1 MQRSPHI
8 SVATSP
14 TGITLDSTEHG
25 NPMHLQ
31 LDLLN
36 PQQRKAVK
44 HIGGPM
50 LILAGAGSGKTRVIT
65 HRVGYLIREGIAPS
79 SILAVS
85 FTNKAAAEMRE
96 RVSGLIGST
105 LADKVHL
112 STFHSLGNE
121 ILRHHISKLGFRSSF
136 TILDQGD
143 QLNVVKDVMD
153 ELKLDP
159 ERVEP
164 RMLLFLIS
172 RAKMALSE
180 PSKLPE
186 FKYHPAMPFAQRAY
200 RTYQS
205 ALRGLNAVDFDDL
218 IVLPVKLFREHE
230 KVRKKYGELFQYVMV
245 DEYQDT
251 NHTQLMFLE
260 ELVKDHHNIVVVG
273 DDDQSIYAF
282 RGAVSGNILKIE
294 KTFPGTKVVKLE
306 QNYRS
311 TNAIL
316 NAANGLIAHNRHRK
330 DKNLWSAKG
339 EGEKITIVQCED
351 EREESEFVAAEID
364 GLRFNHG
371 YDYRDF
377 AVLYR
382 VNPQS
387 RLFEEAF
394 RTYRIPYKLLGSAE
408 FFDRKEVKDFIA
420 YLKTCLNPKDEVS
433 LRRIINVPSRGIGPT
448 TVERISEKAAE
459 LELSTF
465 ETIRRIAAEKLD
477 VQGIGHAS
485 TSHLS
490 DFIRIIERYAAAF
503 EDTESA
509 TETAR
514 ALLRDTHMIN
524 YIRSQEKSPKIAS
537 RRVENLE
544 EILSGIAQFESRNGG
559 TLDGYLTR
567 ITLDRTSPNNEDED
581 EDAVHCMT
589 IHSSKGLEFPVVF
602 MVGLEEGYLP
612 HARSLDEIGGV
623 DEERR
628 LAYVGITRAQERLVM
643 SLSLTR
649 SRYGKQDDRE
659 PSRFLEELPEDQVSS
674 NTAERSTT
682 LAEKREEQNQKYLSA
697 LKSAIFDD

>member
-1 MQRSPHI
+1 
-8 SVATSP
+8 
-14 TGITLDSTEHG
+14 
-25 NPMHLQ
+25 MHLQ

-36 PQQRKAVK
+36 PQQREAVK
-44 HIGGPM
+44 HIDGPM

-65 HRVGYLIREGIAPS
+65 HRVGYLIREGIAPEH
-79 SILAVS
+79 ILAVS

-96 RVSGLIGST
+96 RVAGLIGTT
-105 LADKVHL
+105 LADKAHL

-121 ILRHHISKLGFRSSF
+121 ILRHHISKLGYHSNF

-143 QLNVVKDVMD
+143 QLNVVKDVMN

-164 RMLLFLIS
+164 RMLLFLMS
-172 RAKMALSE
+172 RAKMAFSE
-180 PSKLPE
+180 PSKLAE
-186 FKYHPAMPFAQRAY
+186 FKYHPAMPFAQRAF

-218 IVLPVKLFREHE
+218 IVLPVRLFREHE
-230 KVRKKYGELFQYVMV
+230 KVRKKYGERYRYVMV

-260 ELVKDHHNIVVVG
+260 ELVRDHHNIVVVG

-294 KTFPGTKVVKLE
+294 KTFPGTRVVKLE

-311 TNAIL
+311 TNSIL
-316 NAANGLIAHNRHRK
+316 NAANELISNNRHRK
-330 DKNLWSAKG
+330 DKTLWSAKG
-339 EGEKITIVQCED
+339 DGEKLVVVQCDD

-364 GLRFNHG
+364 GLRFKHG

-377 AVLYR
+377 AILYR

-394 RTYRIPYKLLGSAE
+394 RTYRIPYKLLGSNE

-420 YLKTCLNPKDEVS
+420 YLKTCLNTLDEVS

-448 TVERISEKAAE
+448 TVERISDKAAE

-465 ETIRRIAAEKLD
+465 ETIRRIADGRID
-477 VQGIGHAS
+477 VEGIGRAA
-485 TSHLS
+485 TQHLS
-490 DFIRIIERYAAAF
+490 DFVALIARYTDAF
-503 EDTESA
+503 EETDNA

-514 ALLRDTHMIN
+514 ALMRDTHMVDH
-524 YIRSQEKSPKIAS
+524 IRSQEKSPKVAS

-544 EILSGIAQFESRNGG
+544 EVLSGIAQFEAREGG
-559 TLDGYLTR
+559 TLEGYLTR
-567 ITLDRTSPNNEDED
+567 ITLDRASPNTEDED

-612 HARSLDEIGGV
+612 HARSLDEMGGV

-628 LAYVGITRAQERLVM
+628 LAYVGVTRAKERLIM
-643 SLSLTR
+643 SMAQVRT
-649 SRYGKQDDRE
+649 RYGKQDERE
-659 PSRFLEELPEDQVSS
+659 PSRFLDELPDELVSS
-674 NTAERSTT
+674 NTADHSST
-682 LAEKREEQNQKYLSA
+682 LSEKRDEQNQKYLSA